1 MFVYYIYCV
10 CVYSTLWTI
19 FLQNLGLVLPTTVLL
34 WVPKAEHGK
43 GMLPGLRLVEGKWDI
58 ASMPKCKK

>member
-19 FLQNLGLVLPTTVLL
+19 FLQNLDLVLPTTVLL

-43 GMLPGLRLVEGKWDI
+43 GMLPGLRLVEGK
-58 ASMPKCKK
+58 